1 MPGRTGQILIDYDLL
16 LGLLMNSCFSAERT
30 ILLDLH
36 TIRVVLLV
44 LNSIVVSVLALCA
57 FQDDFNSHAGSSVF
71 TNQNSEP

>member
-1 MPGRTGQILIDYDLL
+1 MIDSDLL

-36 TIRVVLLV
+36 TIRIVLLV
-44 LNSIVVSVLALCA
+44 LDSIVVSVLAFCA
-57 FQDDFNSHAGSSVF
+57 LQDYFNSHAGSSVF